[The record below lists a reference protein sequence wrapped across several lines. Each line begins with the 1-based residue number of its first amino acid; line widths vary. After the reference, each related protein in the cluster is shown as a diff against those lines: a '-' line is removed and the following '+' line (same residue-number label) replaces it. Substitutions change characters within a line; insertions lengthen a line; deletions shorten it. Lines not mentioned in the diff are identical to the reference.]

1 MRLVLCMLLVACHG
15 GPKTPDEA
23 FQKLERALAG
33 GDGVL
38 LYELLDAGT
47 RKSIESA
54 YGDQRL
60 QRTIIQAKYP
70 EEEQARA
77 LQPLGAAAEA
87 DAAHYFAHACNDRR
101 TYDQYRG
108 RLGSVSGPIK
118 QKADGEKAMWVA
130 RQDGMPFHFVKES
143 GGWAFSELAP
153 EWALE
158 KDRANHAVKTVREN
172 AALYKKAE

>member
-1 MRLVLCMLLVACHG
+1 MRLILLLLACHG
-15 GPKTPDEA
+15 GAKTPDEA
-23 FQKLERALAG
+23 FQKVERALAA
-33 GDGVL
+33 GDGVG
-38 LYELLDAGT
+38 LYALLDRPTQKA
-47 RKSIESA
+47 IDSA

-60 QRTIIQAKYP
+60 QRTIIEAKYP
-70 EEEQARA
+70 EAEQARA

-87 DAAHYFAHACNDRR
+87 DTAHYFAHACNDRH
-101 TYDQYRG
+101 TFDQYRP

-118 QKADGEKAMWVA
+118 HKPDGESAMWVA

-143 GGWAFSELAP
+143 GGWSFSELGP